1 MNQGH
6 VVSIKDLVVLV
17 QFDDG
22 APAINEMVVVDN
34 GHETKLLVDH
44 LEVGGVA
51 FCLNIR
57 SDRRVE
63 MGMTVTATGH
73 GIEIPVGAPT
83 IGRILDPIG
92 DPLDG
97 SPAVPDDTQRK
108 DVMKIVNKSTSFAIQ
123 KPEILETG
131 IKVIDFFTPFVKG
144 RKIGIIGGAGVG
156 KTVLTMEL
164 INNIAQ
170 SGTGLSFFTG
180 IGERIREGHE
190 LWDTLRENDL
200 LKNTCMFFGQMNENP
215 VQRALV
221 GISAVAGAEY
231 FRDEEKKDILFFAD
245 NMYRFIQASNELS
258 TILDQVP
265 NEGGYEPTIFSD
277 VKTLQDRLSS
287 NENGSITSVQT
298 IYVPADD
305 LSDPAVQMIQH
316 ELDGILVLSRKVA
329 EQGIRPA
336 VDLNLTTSSL
346 LTPDIVGDRH
356 YDLSVQVMS
365 MIRKYESLK
374 SIIAIIGENELSPG
388 DRADYAKA
396 KKLIKNFTQ
405 NMNVMEK
412 HIGIPGELYTRD
424 QTLDSIEAILLGQD
438 IEDVKPTDKKDA
450 DESKPATDAKEEPA
464 NDEKK
469 ESSDKAAE
477 KQAQAELEAAQKKKS
492 EGSKKDSDE
501 VMEEGKTAKDSEE
514 KSEEKSSKEDEK
526 EPAASAS

>member
-6 VVSIKDLVVLV
+6 VVSIKDLVVRV
-17 QFDDG
+17 QFDEG
-22 APAINEMVVVDN
+22 GPRINELITVDN
-34 GHETKLLVDH
+34 GFETKLLVDH
-44 LEVGGVA
+44 LEPGGIA
-51 FCLNIR
+51 FCLNVR
-57 SDRRVE
+57 SDRRIE
-63 MGMTVTATGH
+63 KGMQVKTTGK
-73 GIEIPVGAPT
+73 GIEIPTGVLT
-83 IGRILDPIG
+83 IGRILDALG
-92 DPLDG
+92 EPLDG
-97 SPAVPDDTQRK
+97 YDPVKDDAPRK
-108 DVMKIVNKSTSFAIQ
+108 DIMKLPPRSTNFEIQ

-164 INNIAQ
+164 INNVAQ

-215 VQRALV
+215 VQRALI
-221 GISAVAGAEY
+221 GISSVAGAEH
-231 FRDEEKKDILFFAD
+231 FRDKEGKDILFFAD

-336 VDLNLTTSSL
+336 VDLNLTSSSL

-356 YDLSVQVMS
+356 YNLSVDVMALL
-365 MIRKYESLK
+365 RKYESLK
-374 SIIAIIGENELSPG
+374 GIIAIIGENELSPV

-396 KKLIKNFTQ
+396 KKLINNFTQ

-412 HIGIPGELYTRD
+412 HIGIPGETYTRE
-424 QTLDSIEAILLGQD
+424 QTLDSIEAILKGEE
-438 IEDVKPTDKKDA
+438 IAEAK
-450 DESKPATDAKEEPA
+450 AKEEEAAKASTAEAP
-464 NDEKK
+464 
-469 ESSDKAAE
+469 KAAPGE
-477 KQAQAELEAAQKKKS
+477 EQTKAEEESDGKEDMKKK
-492 EGSKKDSDE
+492 KKD
-501 VMEEGKTAKDSEE
+501 KK
-514 KSEEKSSKEDEK
+514 
-526 EPAASAS
+526 

>member
-1 MNQGH
+1 MHQGR
-6 VVSIKDLVVLV
+6 VVSIKDLVVRV
-17 QFDDG
+17 QFDEG
-22 APAINEMVVVDN
+22 APGINELVVVDN
-34 GHETKLLVDH
+34 GNDTKLLVDH
-44 LEVGGVA
+44 LEPGGIA
-51 FCLNIR
+51 FCLNVR
-57 SDRRVE
+57 SDRRIE
-63 MGMTVTATGH
+63 KGMTVTATGH
-73 GIEIPVGAPT
+73 GIEIPTGVLT
-83 IGRILDPIG
+83 IGRILDALG

-97 SPAVPDDTQRK
+97 YEPVKDEAPRK
-108 DVMKIVNKSTSFAIQ
+108 DILKLPPRSTNFEIQ

-164 INNIAQ
+164 INNVAQ
-170 SGTGLSFFTG
+170 TGKGLSFFTG

-221 GISAVAGAEY
+221 GISSVAGAEY
-231 FRDEEKKDILFFAD
+231 FRDQENKDILFFAD

-336 VDLNLTTSSL
+336 VDLNVTSSSL

-356 YDLSVQVMS
+356 YDLSVKVMA
-365 MIRKYESLK
+365 MLRKYDSLK
-374 SIIAIIGENELSPG
+374 SIIAIIGENELSPA

-412 HIGIPGELYTRD
+412 HIGVPGETFTREE
-424 QTLDSIEAILLGQD
+424 TLDSIERIINGQD
-438 IEDVKPTDKKDA
+438 TEDDDSSEKKPEA
-450 DESKPATDAKEEPA
+450 PAESKPEEKPEEPP
-464 NDEKK
+464 NKEDKEDKKKDKKK
-469 ESSDKAAE
+469 EAEQQDQESASEQPDDGEKPPELGAEIKPTQPTPPSSE
-477 KQAQAELEAAQKKKS
+477 QSPEAQADEQKQ
-492 EGSKKDSDE
+492 E
-501 VMEEGKTAKDSEE
+501 
-514 KSEEKSSKEDEK
+514 
-526 EPAASAS
+526 